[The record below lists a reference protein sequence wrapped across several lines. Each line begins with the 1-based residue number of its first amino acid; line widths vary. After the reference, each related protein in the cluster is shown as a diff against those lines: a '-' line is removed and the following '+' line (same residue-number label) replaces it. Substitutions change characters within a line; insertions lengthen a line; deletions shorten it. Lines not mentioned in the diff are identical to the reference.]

1 MTPVKRVAVVWLA
14 IVSCVTGLP
23 EDAGQAA
30 VRFIEMA
37 RSGELDLEPGRDT
50 AMLPETSAEKRK
62 QIARRLQRLKTDIGD
77 DPLELGE
84 MRVDGGF
91 AAAVVRAASG
101 FDPSRI
107 RVFAI
112 GLVKRDDRWLPAPV
126 PGSFENT
133 GAAYT
138 ADNRRRLEALRDW
151 MLREQALDIER
162 IKDGMADRLRQEIA
176 RKLPASELQA
186 MDSEDAARRFIEACG
201 QRDLP
206 ALLGLLGG
214 LSQDRPDDWPQ
225 RLHSAQA
232 ALAGDSVS
240 RQWELLAGKDV
251 LRAVLDHNEEQDS
264 ATVTIGC
271 LDPAANA
278 GGMQDPQI
286 ELIVLPF
293 SKSPDGM
300 WQCDPPADFHQPANA
315 WDNSALPSGDS
326 ALLDS
331 FVEKIRRIHPPQPQ
345 AEARGLL
352 DSLLG
357 SLAARNLPAMLRLLT
372 PPGDDKPAARE
383 SLIRAAHVWWSL
395 ANPENPFLAIKPL
408 LGVEGGNAAAVCH
421 FFSPRNPER
430 PELRVFYFEKS
441 PDGWCWLPSPGENAK
456 QAMDRWVRD
465 QSAELR
471 ETWRDRLLA
480 DCVLLEKLPETAIPD
495 AGAADDVVRSW
506 LNATRAGDLE
516 AALRCTARLAAW
528 DSAESVLRIL
538 GYEVAGNRKSTPV
551 PIILHN
557 KRAGIWTAV
566 GVRATAGDD
575 PSFPL
580 YPVIQTADGPR
591 ILIEVDLFAAVKRS
605 RDFLNKNA
613 LARLEGQPQQYADDL
628 LELLREHEKLIA
640 TPAR

>member
-1 MTPVKRVAVVWLA
+1 MKRVALVWLA
-14 IVSCVTGLP
+14 ILSCVAGLP
-23 EDAGQAA
+23 EDAGKAA

-50 AMLPETSAEKRK
+50 AMLPETSEEKRK
-62 QIARRLQRLKTDIGD
+62 QIARRLQRLKSDIGD

-84 MRVDGGF
+84 TRVDGGF

-112 GLVKRDDRWLPAPV
+112 GLVRRDDRWLPAPV

-138 ADNRRRLEALRDW
+138 AENRRRLEALRDW

-176 RKLPASELQA
+176 RKLPASELRA
-186 MDSEDAARRFIEACG
+186 MNSEDAARRFVEACG

-206 ALLGLLGG
+206 AVLGLLGG

-225 RLHSAQA
+225 RLHGAQA
-232 ALAGDSVS
+232 AMAGNPVS
-240 RQWELLAGKDV
+240 RQWELLAGTDV
-251 LRAVLDHNEEQDS
+251 LRAVLVHDEGRDS

-271 LDPAANA
+271 LDPAADA
-278 GGMQDPQI
+278 IGMQDPRI

-293 SKSPDGM
+293 SKSPDDL
-300 WQCDPPADFHQPANA
+300 WQCDPPADFNQPANSL
-315 WDNSALPSGDS
+315 DIDMNALPSGDS

-331 FVEKIRRIHPPQPQ
+331 FVEQIRSDHPPQPQ
-345 AEARGLL
+345 AEARGSL

-357 SLAARNLPAMLRLLT
+357 SLAARDLSALIRLLPA
-372 PPGDDKPAARE
+372 PGGDKPAARE
-383 SLIRAAHVWWSL
+383 SLAHAAHVWWSL
-395 ANPENPFLAIKPL
+395 ANPENPSLAVKPL
-408 LGVEGGNAAAVCH
+408 LGVEGANAAAVCH

-441 PDGWCWLPSPGENAK
+441 PDGWCWLPSPGEEAK
-456 QAMDRWVRD
+456 RAMDRWVSD

-480 DCVLLEKLPETAIPD
+480 DCVLLEKLPETAVPD
-495 AGAADDVVRSW
+495 AGAAADVVRSW
-506 LNATRAGDLE
+506 LDATRAGDLA

-538 GYEVAGNRKSTPV
+538 GYEVAGNRKSTPL
-551 PIILHN
+551 PGILHS

-580 YPVIQTADGPR
+580 YPVIQTAEGPR

-628 LELLREHEKLIA
+628 LGLLREHEKLVA